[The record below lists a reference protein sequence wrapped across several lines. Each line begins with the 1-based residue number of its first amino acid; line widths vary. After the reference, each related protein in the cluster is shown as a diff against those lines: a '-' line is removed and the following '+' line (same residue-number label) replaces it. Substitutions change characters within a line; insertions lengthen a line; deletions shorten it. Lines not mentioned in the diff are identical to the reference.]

1 MMSSMADSDQLNR
14 GFANVFTNTLT
25 FIEGGDNAIH
35 DQHSILY
42 TFGQDRPSST
52 KQFQYLH
59 STDGCRTGALGHEVT
74 RVT

>member
-1 MMSSMADSDQLNR
+1 MSSMADSDQLNR

-52 KQFQYLH
+52 F
-59 STDGCRTGALGHEVT
+59 
-74 RVT
+74 